1 MNQFTDRQIEIM
13 EAATARIDMHGIQNL
28 TIKNLAADLGVSEP
42 ALYRHF
48 DGKNEILLGVLRYFK
63 DRMELRLQELLQ
75 ASYNSDAEQLRA
87 IFMSQLTTFTA
98 RPAIV
103 SVMFAE
109 SIFQFDDRLNAAV
122 LDIMTI
128 VRSYVEKNIKHG
140 QKTGEYSSFLGAE
153 AMTTIITGAMRMAVL
168 TWKLSG
174 RKSNLIRNGTVV
186 LDGIITM
193 ISHNH

>member
-1 MNQFTDRQIEIM
+1 MKQFTNRQIEIM

-48 DGKNEILLGVLRYFK
+48 DGKNEILLGVLRYFI

-75 ASYNSDAEQLRA
+75 ASYNCDAEQLRA

-103 SVMFAE
+103 SFMFAE

-140 QKTGEYSSFLGAE
+140 QQTGEYSSFLGAE
-153 AMTTIITGAMRMAVL
+153 AITTIITGAMRMAVL